1 MFQVDSL
8 SNKGLRKIFCL
19 LLSQLCTAF
28 VFILCWYNI
37 IIVSCKC
44 WAFTAD
50 SCWEMMLS
58 WIMLANTVLWCDQL
72 SAPIIN
78 SQLLPLWEAKA
89 PTDERNSVVGADV
102 LYQFLCPL
110 QTDKHWLTWE
120 CSSGSPWNHAWVW
133 PSGWGE
139 WEAGGGGGGG
149 KVHPSSAAV
158 TAVTT
163 SDFSAQGVA
172 VVINGGVLGE
182 GRAAACDAKALLQWC
197 QPWAAAFV

>member
-1 MFQVDSL
+1 MFQVDSP

-58 WIMLANTVLWCDQL
+58 WIMLANTVLWCDQF

-78 SQLLPLWEAKA
+78 SQLLPLWEAKT

-110 QTDKHWLTWE
+110 QTDKHWLTLE
-120 CSSGSPWNHAWVW
+120 CRVEVPKTMPGFGHLGSACVRRV
-133 PSGWGE
+133 
-139 WEAGGGGGGG
+139 
-149 KVHPSSAAV
+149 K
-158 TAVTT
+158 
-163 SDFSAQGVA
+163 
-172 VVINGGVLGE
+172 
-182 GRAAACDAKALLQWC
+182 GRRRRKG
-197 QPWAAAFV
+197 PP